1 MTGLLRRDRDFRLL
15 WTGEV
20 AGQFGSCVTGVAM
33 PLIALTVLHA
43 DALTVS
49 LITAAAWLPWLL
61 VGLPAGAW
69 VDRLPHRP
77 VMAVAQAVALLTVA
91 SVPAAAWAGVLSIG
105 QLLGVAL
112 VRGTA
117 QVFFQTA
124 YTAYLPVLLPS
135 QDRAEGN
142 AKLQGSASAAQLV
155 GLSSG
160 GALAQLLGV
169 TGGMLVNAGTFM
181 VSLLCLGSIRHR
193 PAAPAAPAPA
203 PAKERRPLRRDI
215 AEGLRLVAGDP
226 WIRSFTLFGAASNLA
241 LTGFQ
246 SIQVVFLIQHVGV
259 SATAVGLLIAA
270 SGLGGV
276 LGAFA
281 GPRIGARI
289 GTARA
294 MLVLELGL
302 PALVLLIPLT
312 TAGAGLGLYLAGSL
326 CVSLGI
332 VGGNVLKAGFQ
343 QRYCPTGLLG
353 RVTAT
358 ASVLNFGAIPLG
370 AVLAGALAGWVGLVP
385 AMWIMTAGVPLA
397 ALLLLAS
404 PLPRHRDFPTDAC
417 LAAPA
422 DSADPTTTDSAP
434 EAPEA
439 VEAADG
445 DRPRPWARHC
455 PGTGPVTGRQ
465 PRGGTSGETPNGTSP
480 TARPTRFP

>member
-169 TGGMLVNAGTFM
+169 TGGMLVNAGTFT

-193 PAAPAAPAPA
+193 PAATPAPI
-203 PAKERRPLRRDI
+203 KERRPLRRDI

-302 PALVLLIPLT
+302 PAMVLLIPLT

-385 AMWIMTAGVPLA
+385 AMWVMTAGVPLA

-404 PLPRHRDFPTDAC
+404 PLPRHRDFPTDAR

-422 DSADPTTTDSAP
+422 DSAKPADSAR
-434 EAPEA
+434 EAA
-439 VEAADG
+439 EAADG

-455 PGTGPVTGRQ
+455 PGTTPVTGRQ
-465 PRGGTSGETPNGTSP
+465 PGRGTSGETPNGTSP
-480 TARPTRFP
+480 TPRPTRFP